1 MREQCI
7 NQHHQHCLGHTSW
20 LIISSVETDS
30 SSTNLWSD
38 VSMILVWVVWP
49 DILLHQCHSGA
60 WSERSS
66 EQGNLAHLQYLCRPA
81 THSFLLCSS
90 HTTLIS
96 ASSSHQ
102 PSSVITLKACAQD
115 LIMLE
120 ILVSSTTFAFS
131 PSTYYAVGKG
141 CHQLLLLFKK
151 MSSNVFFL
159 HSITLTVPQL
169 YGMLE

>member
-20 LIISSVETDS
+20 LIISPVETDS

-38 VSMILVWVVWP
+38 GSSVSMILVWVVWP
-49 DILLHQCHSGA
+49 NILLHQCHSGA

-90 HTTLIS
+90 HTALIS

-102 PSSVITLKACAQD
+102 LSSVITLKACAQNH
-115 LIMLE
+115 IMLK

-131 PSTYYAVGKG
+131 SSIPATTVILENVVKCIVFILYYIDCAT
-141 CHQLLLLFKK
+141 C
-151 MSSNVFFL
+151 
-159 HSITLTVPQL
+159 
-169 YGMLE
+169 